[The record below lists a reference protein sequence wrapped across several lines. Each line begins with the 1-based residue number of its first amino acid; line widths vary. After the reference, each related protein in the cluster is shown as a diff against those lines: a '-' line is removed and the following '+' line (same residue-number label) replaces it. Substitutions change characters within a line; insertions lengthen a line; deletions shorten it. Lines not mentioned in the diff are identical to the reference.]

1 MMRTSADRRLRR
13 KTLAASLCFVL
24 SAPVYAQA
32 QIAPADAGP
41 AQTDRATDLDR
52 VTVTARKREE
62 TILEVPMNISVVS
75 ATELTD
81 RNITTVS
88 EIYRTLAGGASPT
101 GQLVL
106 RGLAGG
112 NSPTPG
118 TTSQFVDGI
127 PFGFGDVFDI
137 EQAEVLR
144 GPQGTLWGS
153 NAIGGTVQ
161 LRTRAPQF
169 DEAEVATTLEAS
181 REKGGTGTGA
191 RLQASVNIPLVEDT
205 LALRIA
211 ASKRD
216 SPGKVFNVATG
227 NPQKSEREFIR
238 TQLRWQPADTV
249 DVTLGHIWTATDSV
263 GTVNADRSIAG
274 FYYVP
279 TLTPNPASPWGYDVD
294 FDTVDCPVGAERPAC
309 LAPGAGSKVD
319 PRYRIFEQLDGWARD
334 TTNLFSLRTDVDD
347 VFGIGSLHYVGSY
360 RKNFSNSLDNW
371 SRLDLDDMAQ
381 TWIVNRSSS
390 YRTTH
395 ELRFQNNERMG
406 GFDWTIGLFQDRS
419 WQGYTPDE
427 QWQYHRTDPRSVAIF
442 SAWNDFFDYGFTD
455 LGIRNIAELGQT
467 LYGDPSINYNLT
479 TLYDYS
485 RERAA
490 FGELS
495 YLFDTGIGAFELTAG
510 LRAFEFE
517 DATAF
522 QRSGIWFG
530 TNADGSPVFEEAYS
544 GEESGS
550 RRKFSLSYMPNRDLN
565 IFALYSEGYRPG
577 GNNAPLP
584 TSCAGD
590 DFAGAYQARYN
601 SDAIDNYE
609 LGFKAALFDRRFRV
623 SSAIYRI
630 DWSGTWASVYM
641 PSCGFSYTTNTPGES
656 ARSEGV
662 EFESSLMLGERTMLT
677 FNAGYTDSRMLVANE
692 ALGSEAG
699 DDMTMVP
706 KYNGYL
712 AVDQEF
718 SLFGLQAFARA
729 DVAAYG
735 EFKSHFNTRPED
747 VAPAYE
753 TVNLS
758 GRLHL
763 NDNAVVSVHVN
774 NVFNEDYLTYRSARS
789 RTSSRQPL
797 YERYGA
803 ERNVA
808 VRFDYRF

>member
-1 MMRTSADRRLRR
+1 MTLTPPHHGIRRS
-13 KTLAASLCFVL
+13 TLAISLCLAL
-24 SAPVYAQA
+24 SAHASA
-32 QIAPADAGP
+32 H
-41 AQTDRATDLDR
+41 AQTTSTAPGADIDRTTELDQ
-52 VTVTARKREE
+52 VTVTARKRVE
-62 TILEVPMNISVVS
+62 TIIEVPMNISVVS
-75 ATELTD
+75 ATELNE
-81 RNITTVS
+81 RNISTVS
-88 EIYRTLAGGASPT
+88 DIYRTLAGGSSPT

-106 RGLAGG
+106 RGLVGG
-112 NSPTPG
+112 NTASPG

-127 PFGFGDVFDI
+127 PFSFGNVFDI
-137 EQAEVLR
+137 EQVEVLR

-169 DEAEVATTLEAS
+169 DALEVYTTLSAE
-181 REKGGTGTGA
+181 REKGGSGTDT
-191 RLQASVNIPLVEDT
+191 RVQAGLNVPLIDDT

-211 ASKRD
+211 ASSSD
-216 SPGKVFNVATG
+216 SPGKIFNVATG
-227 NPQKSEREFIR
+227 NFQETKGEFLR
-238 TQLRWQPADTV
+238 TQLRWQPAPSV
-249 DVTLGHIWTATDSV
+249 DVTLGHIWTASESV

-279 TLTPNPASPWGYDVD
+279 ELAENPASPWGYDVD
-294 FDTVDCPVGAERPAC
+294 FSTVDCPTGAERPAC
-309 LAPGAGSKVD
+309 LGGSTRD
-319 PRYRIFEQLDGWARD
+319 PKFTIYEQLDGWSRD
-334 TTNLFSLRTDVDD
+334 TTNLFSLRADVDD
-347 VFGIGSLHYVGSY
+347 VLGIGSLHYVGSY
-360 RKNFSNSLDNW
+360 RKNFANSLDNW

-381 TWIVNRSSS
+381 TWIVNRASD

-395 ELRFQNNERMG
+395 ELRFQNSERRG
-406 GFDWTIGLFQDRS
+406 GFDWTVGLFQDRS
-419 WQGYTPDE
+419 WQGYNPDE

-455 LGIRNIAELGQT
+455 LGIYNIAQLGQS
-467 LYGDPSINYNLT
+467 LYGDPSINYNLSM
-479 TLYDYS
+479 LHDYS

-495 YLFDTGIGAFELTAG
+495 YQFETGIGTFEFTGG

-517 DATAF
+517 DSTAF

-530 TNADGSPVFEEAYS
+530 TNADGTPYFNEASS

-550 RRKFSLSYMPNRDLN
+550 RRKFSVSYMPNRDTN
-565 IFALYSEGYRPG
+565 IFAVYSEGYRPG

-601 SDAIDNYE
+601 SDQIDNYE
-609 LGFKAALFDRRFRV
+609 LGVKAAVLDRRLRL
-623 SSAIYRI
+623 SSAVYRI

-677 FNAGYTDSRMLVANE
+677 FNAGYTDSRMLVANA

-706 KYNGYL
+706 SYNGFL
-712 AVDQEF
+712 AIDQEF
-718 SLFGLQAFARA
+718 QLFGLQAFARA
-729 DVAAYG
+729 DIAAYG
-735 EFKSHFNTRPED
+735 EYKSHFNTRPED

-763 NDNAVVSVHVN
+763 NPNAVVSVHVN
-774 NVFNEDYLTYRSARS
+774 NLFNEDYLTYRSARS
-789 RTSSRQPL
+789 RTSTRQAL
-797 YERYGA
+797 YERYGD
-803 ERNVA
+803 ERSVA